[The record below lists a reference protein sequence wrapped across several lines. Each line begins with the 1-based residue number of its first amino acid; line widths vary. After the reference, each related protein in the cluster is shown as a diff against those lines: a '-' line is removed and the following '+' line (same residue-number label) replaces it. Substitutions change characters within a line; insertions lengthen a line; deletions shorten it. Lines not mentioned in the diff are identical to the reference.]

1 MGNTQRKPGRFHPY
15 VPSST
20 RPSHQPDRKPT
31 TPAWKQIRDRQ
42 TGQKGGGKA
51 STKSRPKG
59 LRSINDNYC
68 VSNVVRLKDSVIV
81 SDKMEG
87 LNPPPVTDQKNSKLT
102 LNVDSHVANAHRH
115 IVTGLPQRKGVNP
128 NICQLYTEI
137 KYVKDVS
144 CVGHLP
150 SVKLVTNA
158 QHAVLDPP
166 VGARLNQCW
175 KKWETLGSSPKVVT
189 ILREGYT
196 LPFRFR
202 PHLTRSPTVISNYH
216 NPTKQ
221 SFLLEALY
229 QLINKNAVEPVDNPN
244 SLGFYNR
251 LFLVP
256 KPNNRWRPILDLSTL
271 NTFLHT
277 GSFKMET
284 PETIRTALQVGE
296 WVTSIDFKDAY
307 FHIPIHSQSRKYMR
321 FHLQGRSYQFKALP
335 FGLSTAS
342 MAFTVVAKEVKLMA
356 LQKGI
361 RIHQYLDDWLVR
373 ASTHHTCLQ
382 HTQTLVT
389 LCQELGWLVNKEKS
403 ELVFQTGLQ
412 LRRLPVQ
419 PGRGQG
425 QTNRRTLAGLDR
437 QDQINDVRSGMS
449 GPEIHVPH
457 RSPHSNR
464 KASPLRATPHETH
477 TVALEKQLEGPRVTG
492 KGDPGPQVP
501 PPPSKVVAGGKQ
513 CATRSTITPSKTCSA
528 DLYRRIKRRV
538 GRSLGRPHCK
548 RNLVPSREQVTHKPL
563 RGKSSISSSKGVSNP
578 GLQQDSVDSC
588 RQHNSG
594 CLYQQRRGDEVR
606 VTVCPTMENPVLVH
620 QTAGNPQ
627 GTSHPRPAERGS
639 RQAIQTW
646 PDHSNRVVTSSS
658 SVPSCM
664 LKVAPATSGPVCH
677 QIQQQTAPVSV
688 TGARPPG
695 LGSGC
700 TQPLLGGPGPVRLPT
715 GSHLGQS
722 GGEAPGLPLQQ
733 NNPDCPR
740 VAQHAL
746 VLGPGSNAKPD
757 PTVSAQHTQPS
768 VSAIQPGPSQEPV
781 ESEPTCLAP
790 RASAIKEQGFSEA
803 VAARIEAPQRRST
816 RSVYEAKWTIFT
828 KWCLSNQVD
837 FRAPPLKAIADFLL
851 HLFQDKKLQPGT
863 IDGYRSAIADKLG
876 NSTINVSK
884 DENLTRLLD
893 SFHRVR
899 PKGRRGIPSWNLSL
913 VLHQLT
919 KAPFEPLKESSLKHL
934 TFKTVF
940 LLALGSGKRR
950 SEIHAW
956 LHKNIR
962 HQSDW
967 PKVSLYPSPSFLSK
981 NQLAKEGPDSVA
993 PVVIP
998 ALAPSL
1004 DRSLKGDR
1012 SLCPVRALR
1021 YDLDRTADLR
1031 QNKELVFVSFK
1042 KGFDKDIS
1050 PATISSWIKQTV
1062 VLCYELSDQEALT
1075 LHQVKAHD
1083 VRAFAA
1089 SKAFQS
1095 GISLDQILSACHW
1108 TCFPWEVY
1116 FFWD

>member
-1 MGNTQRKPGRFHPY
+1 M
-15 VPSST
+15 
-20 RPSHQPDRKPT
+20 
-31 TPAWKQIRDRQ
+31 
-42 TGQKGGGKA
+42 
-51 STKSRPKG
+51 
-59 LRSINDNYC
+59 C
-68 VSNVVRLKDSVIV
+68 
-81 SDKMEG
+81 
-87 LNPPPVTDQKNSKLT
+87 
-102 LNVDSHVANAHRH
+102 
-115 IVTGLPQRKGVNP
+115 
-128 NICQLYTEI
+128 
-137 KYVKDVS
+137 
-144 CVGHLP
+144 
-150 SVKLVTNA
+150 
-158 QHAVLDPP
+158 
-166 VGARLNQCW
+166 
-175 KKWETLGSSPKVVT
+175 
-189 ILREGYT
+189 
-196 LPFRFR
+196 
-202 PHLTRSPTVISNYH
+202 PTV
-216 NPTKQ
+216 
-221 SFLLEALY
+221 
-229 QLINKNAVEPVDNPN
+229 
-244 SLGFYNR
+244 
-251 LFLVP
+251 
-256 KPNNRWRPILDLSTL
+256 
-271 NTFLHT
+271 
-277 GSFKMET
+277 
-284 PETIRTALQVGE
+284 
-296 WVTSIDFKDAY
+296 
-307 FHIPIHSQSRKYMR
+307 
-321 FHLQGRSYQFKALP
+321 
-335 FGLSTAS
+335 
-342 MAFTVVAKEVKLMA
+342 
-356 LQKGI
+356 
-361 RIHQYLDDWLVR
+361 
-373 ASTHHTCLQ
+373 
-382 HTQTLVT
+382 
-389 LCQELGWLVNKEKS
+389 
-403 ELVFQTGLQ
+403 
-412 LRRLPVQ
+412 
-419 PGRGQG
+419 
-425 QTNRRTLAGLDR
+425 
-437 QDQINDVRSGMS
+437 
-449 GPEIHVPH
+449 
-457 RSPHSNR
+457 
-464 KASPLRATPHETH
+464 
-477 TVALEKQLEGPRVTG
+477 
-492 KGDPGPQVP
+492 
-501 PPPSKVVAGGKQ
+501 
-513 CATRSTITPSKTCSA
+513 
-528 DLYRRIKRRV
+528 
-538 GRSLGRPHCK
+538 
-548 RNLVPSREQVTHKPL
+548 
-563 RGKSSISSSKGVSNP
+563 
-578 GLQQDSVDSC
+578 
-588 RQHNSG
+588 
-594 CLYQQRRGDEVR
+594 
-606 VTVCPTMENPVLVH
+606 ENPVLVH
-620 QTAGNPQ
+620 QTTGNPQ
-627 GTSHPRPAERGS
+627 GTSHPRPAERDS

-658 SVPSCM
+658 SIPSCM
-664 LKVAPATSGPVCH
+664 REVAPAKSGPVCH
-677 QIQQQTAPVSV
+677 QVQQQTTSVCV

-700 TQPLLGGPGPVRLPT
+700 TQSLLGVPGPIRLPT

-746 VLGPGSNAKPD
+746 VLGPGSNVKPD
-757 PTVSAQHTQPS
+757 PTLSAQHTKPC

-893 SFHRVR
+893 SFHRDR

-934 TFKTVF
+934 TFKTFF

-967 PKVSLYPSPSFLSK
+967 SKVSLYPSPSFLSK

-1004 DRSLKGDR
+1004 DRSLRGDR

-1021 YDLDRTADLR
+1021 YYLDRTADLR

-1108 TCFPWEVY
+1108 KSHNTFTQFYLKDVAWADSELFHLGPVVAAQQVHHQAQK
-1116 FFWD
+1116 